1 MSFNSLT
8 NLSVK
13 PSGESNAVLL
23 MPKLQYRF
31 RVTLLGFAATAST
44 ELTKQVVSVSR
55 HTVGFEEVV
64 LDVYNSKVY
73 LAGKP
78 KFDPLK
84 LVVRDD
90 ANGVMQH
97 LVGQQIQKQFDV
109 LNQATARSGADYK
122 FTMQVEI
129 LDGGNGSSAVQVLET
144 SMYYGCFIQNAEYG
158 QLEYKS
164 NEPVTVTLTV
174 RFDNLEQWAKDQKST
189 SDAGGIGSAI
199 TRSTTSSAST
209 GSAMETTTTTPT

>member
-1 MSFNSLT
+1 MAFNSLE
-8 NLSVK
+8 NLSIK
-13 PSGESNAVLL
+13 PIGEANAVLL

-31 RVTLLGFAATAST
+31 RVTLLGFAAEAST

-78 KFDPLK
+78 KFEPLK

-90 ANGVMQH
+90 ANGVMQK

-109 LNQATARSGADYK
+109 LNQSTARSGIDYK

-129 LDGGNGSSAVQVLET
+129 LDGGNGANDVQILET
-144 SMYYGCFIQNAEYG
+144 SMYYGCFISNAEYG

-164 NEPVTVTLTV
+164 NEPVSVTLTV
-174 RFDNLEQWAKDQKST
+174 RFDNLEQWGKGQTAT
-189 SDAGGIGSAI
+189 SVSGGIGAAVARSA
-199 TRSTTSSAST
+199 TSSAST
-209 GSAMETTTTTPT
+209 GANTGTTTGG

>member
-1 MSFNSLT
+1 MAFNSLQ
-8 NLSVK
+8 NLSIK
-13 PSGESNAVLL
+13 PIAGTNASLL

-31 RVTLLGFAATAST
+31 RVTLLGFAAETST
-44 ELTKQVVSVSR
+44 ELTKQVVSISR
-55 HTVGFEEVV
+55 HTIGFEEVT

-90 ANGVMQH
+90 ASGIMQK
-97 LVGQQIQKQFDV
+97 LVGQQLQRQFDV

-122 FTMQVEI
+122 FTITVEI
-129 LDGGNGSSAVQVLET
+129 LDGGNGSTTETVLET
-144 SMYYGCFIQNAEYG
+144 SRYYGCFIQNAEYG

-164 NEPVTVTLTV
+164 NEPVTVTLTL
-174 RFDNLEQWAKDQKST
+174 RYDNLEQWASGQTDT
-189 SDAGGIGSAI
+189 SVAGGIGAAVA
-199 TRSTTSSAST
+199 RSSTSTIAT
-209 GSAMETTTTTPT
+209 GATPPA

>member
-1 MSFNSLT
+1 MAFNSLD

-13 PSGESNAVLL
+13 PVGEANAVLL

-31 RVTLLGFAATAST
+31 RVTLLGFASEAST

-78 KFDPLK
+78 KFEPLK

-90 ANGVMQH
+90 ANGVMQK

-109 LNQATARSGADYK
+109 LNQATARSGIDYK

-129 LDGGNGSSAVQVLET
+129 LDGGNGATSVQTLET
-144 SMYYGCFIQNAEYG
+144 SMYYGCFIANAEYG

-174 RFDNLEQWAKDQKST
+174 RFDNLEQWAKDQNTT
-189 SDAGGIGSAI
+189 SVSGGIGAAVARSA
-199 TRSTTSSAST
+199 TSSAST
-209 GSAMETTTTTPT
+209 GAGMGTSATG